1 MAETEICRG
10 TAVAITA
17 AAGTEIEAAVAEAA
31 TVTVTTTVAAT
42 EDATVTMT
50 AIMTEAVT
58 VTTTATGD
66 VTETATGIAAAAEVP
81 KPDRFLLLQILVDA
95 KKSLFHNRLFYMRLK
110 ARTC

>member
-17 AAGTEIEAAVAEAA
+17 AAGTEIEAAVAEA
-31 TVTVTTTVAAT
+31 
-42 EDATVTMT
+42 ATVTMT

-81 KPDRFLLLQILVDA
+81 KLDRLLLLQILVDA

>member
-17 AAGTEIEAAVAEAA
+17 AAGTEIEAAVAEA
-31 TVTVTTTVAAT
+31 
-42 EDATVTMT
+42 ATVTMT

-81 KPDRFLLLQILVDA
+81 KPDRLLLLQILVDA